1 MMIKSI
7 YNISTII
14 YRGVHPRTVAVI
26 QQCPLVDRCLSE
38 QQSSSPAQID
48 PTGFEP
54 ESEGTTGKIVI
65 VVVLHT
71 KAV

>member
-1 MMIKSI
+1 MPTDYCIWKDCS
-7 YNISTII
+7 YCW
-14 YRGVHPRTVAVI
+14 YFLPK
-26 QQCPLVDRCLSE
+26 LVDRCLSE